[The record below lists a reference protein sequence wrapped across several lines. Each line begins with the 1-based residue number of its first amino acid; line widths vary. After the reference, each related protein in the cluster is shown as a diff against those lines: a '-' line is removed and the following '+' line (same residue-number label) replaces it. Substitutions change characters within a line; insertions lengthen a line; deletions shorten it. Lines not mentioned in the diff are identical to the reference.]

1 MRLATLEAVFRAL
14 DRANV
19 RYLIA
24 GGVAVNAHGFNRATH
39 DIDLVVQLDP
49 SNVISAMQALTGLG
63 FRPALPVSAEEFADS
78 TRRRRWIEE
87 RNMQVFSLVSDDY
100 RDAAVDIFASEPFD
114 FDAEFDAAMVGEVA
128 PGLNVRFIRLE
139 TLIAMKE
146 ITGRPRDRDDAAHL
160 REILSEKQR
169 VE

>member
-100 RDAAVDIFASEPFD
+100 RDAAVDIFASRSISTP
-114 FDAEFDAAMVGEVA
+114 V
-128 PGLNVRFIRLE
+128 
-139 TLIAMKE
+139 
-146 ITGRPRDRDDAAHL
+146 
-160 REILSEKQR
+160 
-169 VE
+169 